1 MTPAPAGATR
11 AGRTREAAAPTAAAA
26 TTAPVAGPGAPPA
39 LHLLG
44 VPLAAGSADAGP
56 RRRFARRAL
65 FTLASVLAVAAGA
78 VPAAAELRFQTA
90 GLGAGL
96 TAERRPLDYS
106 VADMTGGAAVGDFNR
121 DGWQDIFLL
130 GGGGAVDAL
139 YLNNGDGTFTD
150 HAPAA
155 GVAWSHRGLAAAVGD
170 FDGDGWQDLFVTSLG
185 ESTGDRR
192 PGAHRLYRN
201 LGMPSAPV
209 EAATAA
215 GATTPPPDE
224 AASPPE
230 ARMPSEPAAR
240 ARTPKAG
247 ATAAGTGGTAVEAA
261 GGVPGGVPGGPPD
274 GIPRFEEV
282 AAAYGVATTAAPRP
296 DGMGAAFGDFD
307 LDGDLDLFV
316 TGYQY
321 HDGNMLFRNDG
332 TRFTDVTVAVL
343 GPALAVDV
351 LETWGFAPAWVDMDG
366 DRYPELLIAGDYG
379 TSRYFLNDGGRY
391 FRDLTAAS
399 GTGAGAMGMGS
410 AFGDFDG
417 DGRFDWYL
425 TSVYARTGTESVRN
439 GNQLYLNDGRHR
451 FHEAS
456 VAAGVNN
463 GGWGWGAAAAD
474 LNHDGVLDLVATNGW
489 TRANH
494 QGDLEWLSE
503 PTRLYLGRGV
513 PAGAEAAGA
522 AGAADT
528 PVPLFDFVQAQVGL
542 RHRDQG
548 RGLIAF
554 DYDNDGDR
562 DILIINLSGPV
573 SLFRNDLA
581 GPATNYLR
589 VFLDR
594 GPSRSVAPDGIG
606 ALVSIRT
613 GAAKQ
618 HRYIGGA
625 GVYLG
630 SGELSAH
637 FGVGAAATIDELTVT
652 WPDGSVTALQSVPAN
667 QTLTL
672 RHGAPP

>member
-1 MTPAPAGATR
+1 MAGLVALAT
-11 AGRTREAAAPTAAAA
+11 
-26 TTAPVAGPGAPPA
+26 
-39 LHLLG
+39 L
-44 VPLAAGSADAGP
+44 
-56 RRRFARRAL
+56 
-65 FTLASVLAVAAGA
+65 GA
-78 VPAAAELRFQTA
+78 VPATAELRFRAA

-150 HAPAA
+150 QAAAA

-185 ESTGDRR
+185 ASSGERR

-201 LGMPSAPV
+201 LGVAREG
-209 EAATAA
+209 EAAA
-215 GATTPPPDE
+215 GA
-224 AASPPE
+224 
-230 ARMPSEPAAR
+230 
-240 ARTPKAG
+240 G
-247 ATAAGTGGTAVEAA
+247 LA
-261 GGVPGGVPGGPPD
+261 GGSVPGG
-274 GIPRFEEV
+274 IPHFEEV
-282 AAAYGVATTAAPRP
+282 AVAATVATTASPRP
-296 DGMGAAFGDFD
+296 DGMGAAFGDYD

-316 TGYQY
+316 SGYQY
-321 HDGNMLFRNDG
+321 HDGNKLFRNDG
-332 TRFTDVTVAVL
+332 GRFADVTVAMF
-343 GPALAVDV
+343 GPALAIDV
-351 LETWGFAPAWVDMDG
+351 LETWSFAPAFVDMDG

-379 TSRYFLNDGGRY
+379 TSRYFLNDGGLR

-439 GNQLYLNDGRHR
+439 GNQLYLNEGRHR
-451 FHEAS
+451 FREAS
-456 VAAGVNN
+456 VAAGVNH
-463 GGWGWGAAAAD
+463 GGWGWGAVAAD
-474 LNHDGVLDLVATNGW
+474 LNHDGVLDLVTTNGW

-503 PTRLYLGRGV
+503 PTRVYLGRGV
-513 PAGAEAAGA
+513 PAGGESAGEADAPA
-522 AGAADT
+522 
-528 PVPLFDFVQAQVGL
+528 PVFDFAQEQVGL

-562 DILIINLSGPV
+562 DILIVNLSGPV
-573 SLFRNDLA
+573 SLFRNELT
-581 GPATNYLR
+581 GPGTNYLR

-594 GPSRSVAPDGIG
+594 GDSRAVAPDGIG
-606 ALVSIRT
+606 ALVSIRSGGT
-613 GAAKQ
+613 EQ
-618 HRYIGGA
+618 HRYIGGE

-637 FGVGAAATIDELTVT
+637 FGVGEATAIDVLTVT
-652 WPDGSVTALQSVPAN
+652 WPDGTVTALPSTPAN
-667 QTLTL
+667 QTLTI
-672 RHGAPP
+672 RNGASP